1 MRWPANLCALTLSLF
16 LSQGALAEDL
26 AIASPEVIGAEA
38 RYKPDLDG
46 PLPGTPR
53 GIHIWRAPST
63 PETGLLPTLYMA
75 DGGPGAYVI
84 AARLRAAIEAGL
96 VPPIQIVGMEPNPR
110 NREVEYGQP
119 GRSAFVAHERWVL
132 NVVIPWVE
140 RAARGSPTQRAIG
153 GYSNGADF
161 ALAMG
166 AAHPDIFSAVIAHS
180 PLISLDL
187 HINTPGHERVRWA
200 MSAGLAE
207 FDGLPQ
213 WVVGVNRA
221 EAREAGAA
229 VRTCVGPWLHNAQ
242 SWIDLSPSAVAWAF
256 NFPIDHLETP
266 LEQRSCQIT
275 AAR

>member
-1 MRWPANLCALTLSLF
+1 MRVIAGFALVF
-16 LSQGALAEDL
+16 MALANVARADEL
-26 AIASPEVIGAEA
+26 VIAAPEVIGAEA
-38 RYKPDLDG
+38 RHKPDLEG
-46 PLPGTPR
+46 PLPGTLR

-75 DGGPGAYVI
+75 DGAPGVYVI

-96 VPPIQIVGMEPNPR
+96 VPPIQIVGMEPDLR
-110 NREVEYGQP
+110 HRDVEYGQP
-119 GRSAFVAHERWVL
+119 GRAAFVAHERWVL

-166 AAHPDIFSAVIAHS
+166 AAHPDVFAAVIAHS

-187 HINTPGHERVRWA
+187 HIGTPDHARVRWA
-200 MSAGLAE
+200 LSAGLAE
-207 FDGLPQ
+207 YDGLPQ
-213 WVVGVNRA
+213 WVVGVARA
-221 EAREAGAA
+221 EAHEAGAD
-229 VRTCVGPWLHNAQ
+229 VRSCVGPWLHNGQ

-256 NFPIDHLETP
+256 GFPIDRIETP
-266 LEQRSCQIT
+266 LERQSCRVM